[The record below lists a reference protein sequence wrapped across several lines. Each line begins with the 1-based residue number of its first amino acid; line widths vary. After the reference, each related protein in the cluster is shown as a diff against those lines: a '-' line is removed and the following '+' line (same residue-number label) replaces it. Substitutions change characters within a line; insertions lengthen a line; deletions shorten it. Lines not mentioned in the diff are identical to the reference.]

1 MSSLPPPRRLV
12 AAHATDGTPV
22 LLEHH
27 FPSAD
32 TDPATLK
39 AQVLFLQPDLVA
51 KPEKAVEWA
60 EARPD
65 KISHDDAISARYID
79 LPPSA
84 DGFFHFTQT
93 IDYLVITHGEL
104 EMELHDGTKTTVHP
118 GDLVVQAANIHRW
131 NNLKPEW
138 ARFIAFVG
146 PSEAVKVDGKGL
158 EEPPF
163 NGYLAKF

>member
-65 KISHDDAISARYID
+65 KIPHDDAISVRYVY

-104 EMELHDGTKTTVHP
+104 EMELHDGTKTIVHP
-118 GDLVVQAANIHRW
+118 G
-131 NNLKPEW
+131 
-138 ARFIAFVG
+138 FIAFVG

-158 EEPPF
+158 EEPFF

>member
-65 KISHDDAISARYID
+65 KISHDDAISARLSVCFSYT
-79 LPPSA
+79 LHA
-84 DGFFHFTQT
+84 LTLAN
-93 IDYLVITHGEL
+93 YLVITHGEL